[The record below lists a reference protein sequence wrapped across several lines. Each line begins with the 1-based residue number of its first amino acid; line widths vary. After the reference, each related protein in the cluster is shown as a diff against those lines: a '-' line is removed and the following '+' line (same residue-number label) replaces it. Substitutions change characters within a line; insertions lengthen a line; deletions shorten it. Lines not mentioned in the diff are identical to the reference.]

1 MNLFQHFSLIAVG
14 AALVIHLCLAR
25 VLNLDKPWKNLVL
38 FFFLI
43 SCAYASRLYRT
54 V

>member
-38 FFFLI
+38 FFFFNLMCICIQLI
-43 SCAYASRLYRT
+43 
-54 V
+54 